1 MNPHHIAA
9 IDRAVVVEHD
19 AGAFLR
25 LGASRRRNAHVVL
38 RSVLRCAV
46 ELRMVTAMPD
56 LPPLPRVPR
65 VVMAEFPHDQ
75 IDPLF
80 AVVAPRAR
88 VAVALGIYGGTPSR
102 PS

>member
-1 MNPHHIAA
+1 
-9 IDRAVVVEHD
+9 
-19 AGAFLR
+19 
-25 LGASRRRNAHVVL
+25 
-38 RSVLRCAV
+38 
-46 ELRMVTAMPD
+46 MVTAMPD

-80 AVVAPRAR
+80 ALVAPHAR